1 MEPALK
7 QRLIGAMVLVAL
19 AVIFLPMLIKGPA
32 PESGASDVPLTLPD
46 APAGETETRELP
58 LVTPGDAPQGGV
70 VGMEPADVSQPAS
83 AGSDTLPTVDTAAG
97 AKTMQPASTAG
108 GDYAVSF
115 GSYAS
120 ASDADRVIAALHAAR
135 LPGYQE
141 TAAGAGGRTLY
152 RVRIGPFATQA
163 DAEAARL
170 GSTKV
175 RKDVNAKVV
184 VLNADAADAADP
196 AVATTAPAASAPS
209 VSAPKPLAETAP
221 VKPAALP
228 ASKPEPLKPAVA
240 KPVATKPVETK
251 PAETKPVATKPVET
265 KPVATTK
272 PVETKPA
279 PATKPVEPAKPAPK
293 PAAAGTGFA
302 VQLGAFGNVDEANK
316 LRDRARAAGFSAF
329 VEQVRT
335 DKGTLNRVRLGP
347 VVNRA
352 DADKLK
358 AQVAGKLGVGDA
370 LVKPHP

>member
-83 AGSDTLPTVDTAAG
+83 TGSDTLPTVDTAAG

-170 GSTKV
+170 GSSKV

-184 VLNADAADAADP
+184 VLNADAAEAAEP
-196 AVATTAPAASAPS
+196 AVATTAPAASASS
-209 VSAPKPLAETAP
+209 VSAPTPLAE
-221 VKPAALP
+221 
-228 ASKPEPLKPAVA
+228 SKPLKPAPLPA
-240 KPVATKPVETK
+240 EMPKPVAAKPVETK
-251 PAETKPVATKPVET
+251 PVVPAKPVET

-272 PVETKPA
+272 PAETKPA
-279 PATKPVEPAKPAPK
+279 AAKPVEAAKPAPK

-302 VQLGAFGNVDEANK
+302 VQLGAFGNVEEANK

>member
-184 VLNADAADAADP
+184 VLNADAAEAADP

-209 VSAPKPLAETAP
+209 VSAPKPLAESAP

-228 ASKPEPLKPAVA
+228 PSKPEPLKPAA
-240 KPVATKPVETK
+240 TK
-251 PAETKPVATKPVET
+251 PAETKPVATKPAET

-272 PVETKPA
+272 PAETKPVA
-279 PATKPVEPAKPAPK
+279 AKPAEPAKPAPK